1 MKKRLL
7 ILFITAFMLS
17 SLSVNAAS
25 AVVESTDTKDDNSES
40 NVYVDVVKASNFT
53 VILPKVIRINP
64 EEGVGEYVIK
74 VKGDMNPNQVVTVEC
89 NETIELVDSIGNA
102 TTVPFDVSNNKTVWT
117 WQDIDGGVESI
128 SNESVQIKDGETI
141 PAGTF
146 AGLLTF
152 NIACEVDL
160 CEGLLTTSDLEFLGY
175 DLATATDITIPASID
190 YGNGQVKT
198 INSIQSGLFQNNTV
212 IEKVSIEEGIIE
224 VAPYTFAGC
233 TNLTTVVMPD
243 SMNKIRE
250 GAFKDTTSLTSF
262 NITKNVRSIDLY
274 AFNNSGISTL
284 TFDDSDDAIPVDL
297 LSESFKECTNLSTL
311 TFPTT
316 RYVDLSAD
324 CFSKCTS
331 LKEVTCGSNVELNS
345 AIFEGCTALES
356 ADIDLINTNRTSS
369 MFAACTNLQSVKLSN
384 AKDIGNY
391 MFVGCNN
398 LKDFTVN
405 DGLES
410 IGIKAFDS
418 CWSLKTLPIQPTLT
432 SLGKYAFYECKAA
445 TGDYTFPTG
454 VSVVPEY
461 VFHNCK
467 NINSITFPGTVTEIQ
482 QRAFRDCSV
491 GALAFSEGLVTVGED
506 AFSYSNGY
514 DGRAKLSS
522 ISLPDSV
529 TTLGGSAFKRADI
542 ESFRVPAGVTVLS
555 DNLFEECKHLE
566 NIILHDNITSF
577 GVRTFDTTAIS
588 DIYIPPLVTVIP
600 QECYK
605 DCKELTIITIP
616 DHVTAIQSRAFI
628 ECDNLTS
635 ASVPSTATIAYDAFD
650 TYCGVTTR

>member
-7 ILFITAFMLS
+7 ILFITTFMLS

-25 AVVESTDTKDDNSES
+25 AVVESTDTKDENSES

-262 NITKNVRSIDLY
+262 NVTKNVRSIDLY

-324 CFSKCTS
+324 CFSECTS
-331 LKEVTCGSNVELNS
+331 LKEVTCGSNVELSS

-356 ADIDLINTNRTSS
+356 ADIDLINTDRKSS
-369 MFAACTNLQSVKLSN
+369 MFEGCTNLQSVKLSN
-384 AKDIGNY
+384 AKDIGGY

-410 IGIKAFDS
+410 IGRHAFDS
-418 CWSLKTLPIQPTLT
+418 CWSLETLPIQPTLT
-432 SLGKYAFYECKAA
+432 EIDSYAFASCFAA
-445 TGDYTFPTG
+445 TGDYVWPAGCTKISDKVFKDCENISSITIN
-454 VSVVPEY
+454 SVVTEVGDEAFY
-461 VFHNCK
+461 NCG
-467 NINSITFPGTVTEIQ
+467 ITSLSFP
-482 QRAFRDCSV
+482 D
-491 GALAFSEGLVTVGED
+491 GLET
-506 AFSYSNGY
+506 
-514 DGRAKLSS
+514 
-522 ISLPDSV
+522 I
-529 TTLGGSAFKRADI
+529 GGSAFKYSTTYTKNKLSSLTLPDTVTSIGAEAIKRTNI
-542 ESFRVPAGVTVLS
+542 TEFKVPANVTVLS
-555 DNLFEECKHLE
+555 DNLFEECTHLE
-566 NIILHDNITSF
+566 NIILHDNITAF

-600 QECYK
+600 QKCYK

-616 DHVTAIQSRAFI
+616 DHVTAIQSGAFI

>member
-7 ILFITAFMLS
+7 ILFITTFMLS

-25 AVVESTDTKDDNSES
+25 AVVESTDTKDENSES

-212 IEKVSIEEGIIE
+212 IERVSIEEGIIE

-262 NITKNVRSIDLY
+262 NVTKNVRSIDLY

-297 LSESFKECTNLSTL
+297 LSESFKECTNLSTI

-316 RYVDLSAD
+316 RCVDLSAD
-324 CFSKCTS
+324 CFCKCTS
-331 LKEVTCGSNVELNS
+331 LKEVTCGANVELNS

-356 ADIDLINTNRTSS
+356 ADIDLINTDRKSS
-369 MFAACTNLQSVKLSN
+369 MFEGCTNLQSVKLSN
-384 AKDIGNY
+384 AKDIGDY
-391 MFVGCNN
+391 MFLGCNN

-410 IGIKAFDS
+410 IGRQAFDS
-418 CWSLKTLPIQPTLT
+418 CWSLETLPIQPTLT
-432 SLGKYAFYECKAA
+432 EIDSYAFSSCFAA
-445 TGDYTFPTG
+445 TGDYVWPAGCTKISDRVFKYCENISSITIN
-454 VSVVPEY
+454 SVVTEVGY
-461 VFHNCK
+461 EAFYNCG
-467 NINSITFPGTVTEIQ
+467 ITSLSFPDGLETIGDS
-482 QRAFRDCSV
+482 AFK
-491 GALAFSEGLVTVGED
+491 
-506 AFSYSNGY
+506 YSNTY
-514 DGRAKLSS
+514 TKNKLSS
-522 ISLPDSV
+522 LTLPDTV
-529 TTLGGSAFKRADI
+529 TSIGAEAFKRTNI
-542 ESFRVPAGVTVLS
+542 TEFKVPANVTVLS
-555 DNLFEECKHLE
+555 DNLFEECTHLE
-566 NIILHDNITSF
+566 NIILHDNITAF

-600 QECYK
+600 QNCYK

-616 DHVTAIQSRAFI
+616 NHVTAIQSGAFI

>member
-25 AVVESTDTKDDNSES
+25 AVVESTDTKDENSES

-117 WQDIDGGVESI
+117 WQDIDGGVESV
-128 SNESVQIKDGETI
+128 SNESVQIKDGEII

-160 CEGLLTTSDLEFLGY
+160 CEGLLTASDLEFLGY

-262 NITKNVRSIDLY
+262 NVTKNVRSIDLY

-324 CFSKCTS
+324 CFRECTS

-345 AIFEGCTALES
+345 AIFKGCTALES
-356 ADIDLINTNRTSS
+356 ADIDLINTDHTSS

-398 LKDFTVN
+398 LSDFTVN

-410 IGIKAFDS
+410 IGIQAFDS

-432 SLGKYAFYECKAA
+432 EIDSYAFFSCFAA
-445 TGDYTFPTG
+445 TGDYVWPAGCTKISDNVFKDCENISSITIN
-454 VSVVPEY
+454 SVVTEVGDEAFY
-461 VFHNCK
+461 NCGITSLSFPDGLETIGDSAFKYSSSYTK
-467 NINSITFPGTVTEIQ
+467 N
-482 QRAFRDCSV
+482 
-491 GALAFSEGLVTVGED
+491 
-506 AFSYSNGY
+506 
-514 DGRAKLSS
+514 KLSS
-522 ISLPDSV
+522 LTLPDTV
-529 TTLGGSAFKRADI
+529 TSIGAEAIKRTNITEFK
-542 ESFRVPAGVTVLS
+542 VPANVTVLS
-555 DNLFEECKHLE
+555 DRLFEECMHLE
-566 NIILHDNITSF
+566 NIIIHDNITAF

-616 DHVTAIQSRAFI
+616 DHVTAIQSGAFI